1 MMDEEDVALWGIGG
15 ILICLFFTCYAIIT
29 KDLRRRTVALLTGT
43 PNASTA
49 PAPSVPSIHVCE
61 LESLPTA

>member
-43 PNASTA
+43 VVTTLWAVAFWRRWN
-49 PAPSVPSIHVCE
+49 VPDEVR
-61 LESLPTA
+61 